1 MTGVNTVPVQRA
13 RLVRILNADPDL
25 AHRLDEHE
33 ARLAARQTVGTLEQV
48 PIGSWRPLGIAE
60 GKNLFGGLVLE
71 GLLVREI
78 SVGGG
83 TSAELLGE
91 GDLVLPRDIDG
102 TVPFVAPDVSWT
114 AMEPTRIAWLDTP
127 FAVALRRW
135 PELGAALLE
144 RSRRRFERL
153 AVTRAVS
160 QLTRVDDRVL
170 IELWHL
176 AERWGR
182 VRPDGVVLP
191 VRLTHR
197 VLARLIGAQRP
208 SVTTA
213 VGALE
218 RRGAIERLQDG
229 SWLLLGTPPETEPAG
244 MSRTSPWHH
253 GRTGAPGIERVVEM
267 PEPALWPQPTTREP
281 VVVDRGR
288 VSSAMRRAESLC
300 AISQVLLERTQ
311 QRDA

>member
-1 MTGVNTVPVQRA
+1 MNNSPVQRA
-13 RLVRILNADPDL
+13 RLVRILHEDPDL
-25 AHRLDEHE
+25 AHRLDERE
-33 ARLAARQTVGTLEQV
+33 AVLAARQTVGILEQV
-48 PIGSWRPLGIAE
+48 PVGKWRPAALAE
-60 GKNLFGGLVLE
+60 GKCLFGGLVLE

-91 GDLVLPRDIDG
+91 GDLVLPRDADG
-102 TVPFVAPDVSWT
+102 AVPFVAPDIGWT

-127 FAVALRRW
+127 FGVAMRRW
-135 PELGAALLE
+135 PELAAALLE

-153 AVTRAVS
+153 AVTQAVS

-191 VRLTHR
+191 MRLTHR
-197 VLARLIGAQRP
+197 VLARLIGARRP

-229 SWLLLGTPPETEPAG
+229 AWLLRGSPPEAVADMRPR
-244 MSRTSPWHH
+244 SRWHH
-253 GRTGAPGIERVVEM
+253 GRTGAPGLE
-267 PEPALWPQPTTREP
+267 
-281 VVVDRGR
+281 R
-288 VSSAMRRAESLC
+288 VSSAPPATGRPPSVLVPTCPVDVERVTSAVRRAAQLRSASETLR
-300 AISQVLLERTQ
+300 ERI
-311 QRDA
+311 RGRRG